1 MKNRITAFLLSIVL
15 CLSLVGTAFAAAPSG
30 ISVRFTPNQDAQTVT
45 MEIDGLTAGRTYR
58 LCSLALQE
66 AAAGSTEFELLRI
79 LDNFQADGAGKAT
92 VVVDRVRSTVF
103 TEGNILRLNVVDTP
117 TNWSEDYIIGQE
129 EPATK
134 AAVTIYDGFNRAVNP
149 SAGDVMLVEFQVEQG
164 ARLTERELLDKLGAA
179 MPSHPGYHRS
189 GWLSGGSAVRF
200 PMTVRADKVAI
211 VMLWAK
217 DSSTNPGGA
226 TSGGGGGGS
235 GSTQSISVTK
245 TNGGTVTCRPGSPS
259 KGSTVTITVRPND
272 GYVLDSLTV
281 TDRNGKT
288 ISITKVSDTEYT
300 FIMPEGRVKVT
311 PVFRSVAAPVTGVF
325 RDVPATHTFYGDISW
340 VASQGYMGGYEDGA
354 FRPGANTTRQALW
367 MVLARMDGANPA
379 TMTEARSWA
388 VRHNVSDG
396 SNPGGAMTRQQM
408 VTMLYRY
415 AQMKGYSTT
424 GGIGLEQFSDASAVA
439 GYAKDA
445 MSWAVGNGIVQGNG
459 NALNPNGA
467 ATRAHFAAFL
477 HRFCTSV
484 GIA

>member
-217 DSSTNPGGA
+217 D
-226 TSGGGGGGS
+226 
-235 GSTQSISVTK
+235 
-245 TNGGTVTCRPGSPS
+245 GSPS